1 MRLKLCNKFN
11 TDHFRLAK
19 FWVGPNCLKHFFI
32 ENWIIVTVL
41 TLNYLTVL
49 SFTSSFI
56 AMRLKQR
63 KIFLPKF
70 FSFMLKWNRQNWNES
85 LCCLFENA
93 KKNSFL
99 SRRRKKSTSF
109 PPLKKISIEK
119 KFALKKVFFL
129 HSFSPKKSSW
139 VGCCCCRGCCC
150 RGCCCHGYCCCCRCC
165 CRGCCYCC
173 FV

>member
-1 MRLKLCNKFN
+1 MRLKLCHKFN

-70 FSFMLKWNRQNWNES
+70 FLSCWNETGKTETNHFVVF
-85 LCCLFENA
+85 LKMQ
-93 KKNSFL
+93 KKSFL

-139 VGCCCCRGCCC
+139 VGCCCCC
-150 RGCCCHGYCCCCRCC
+150 RGCCC
-165 CRGCCYCC
+165 
-173 FV
+173 FVWILLTSKK